1 MRISVGA
8 GVIRNDGGFSRG
20 FQVLVFR
27 LQLSSR
33 TDLRQANDWKKAS
46 KRSKAPVAADI
57 EIASRSRD
65 EEAFRRSRL
74 DLHCIRETGAS
85 FPGFIIG
92 LVKPS
97 NQPCWDFSFPL
108 VSKAESAIRIKRTWS
123 SGIAWI
129 RRVIGNVFRCF
140 TTSFAACTCSMVG
153 LVSDD
158 ASIEAAEKASGLPP
172 RDTQLKEAIRPRNCV
187 FSLSDSCVLAACFL
201 STFLWPRI
209 GSSLV

>member
-1 MRISVGA
+1 MTVAFPEASRYWSSDCSFLRGLIS
-8 GVIRNDGGFSRG
+8 D
-20 FQVLVFR
+20 R
-27 LQLSSR
+27 LML
-33 TDLRQANDWKKAS
+33 WKKAS

-92 LVKPS
+92 FVKPS

-123 SGIAWI
+123 SGIAWT
-129 RRVIGNVFRCF
+129 RKVIGNVFRCF

-158 ASIEAAEKASGLPP
+158 ASIEAAEKH
-172 RDTQLKEAIRPRNCV
+172 QV
-187 FSLSDSCVLAACFL
+187 FPHATPS
-201 STFLWPRI
+201 
-209 GSSLV
+209 